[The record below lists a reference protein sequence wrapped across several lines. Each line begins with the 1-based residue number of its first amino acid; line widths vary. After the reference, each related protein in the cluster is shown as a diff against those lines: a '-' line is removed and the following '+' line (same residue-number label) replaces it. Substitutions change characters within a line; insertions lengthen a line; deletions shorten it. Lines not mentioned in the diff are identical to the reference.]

1 MVYLV
6 VRLLSMPARPI
17 RRIAVVVPSELFD
30 ILAEHIE
37 RWNAL
42 RLGAPFTISSMARMF
57 LEAGI
62 DRMDRDLAVE
72 EARVK
77 EFRRANATGRSRTIP
92 AVKARGAPRKPNR

>member
-1 MVYLV
+1 M
-6 VRLLSMPARPI
+6 LSMPARSV
-17 RRIAVVVPSELFD
+17 RRIAVVIPMELFD
-30 ILAEHIE
+30 IIAEHIE

-42 RLGAPFTISSMARMF
+42 RLGTPFTISSMTREF
-57 LEAGI
+57 LEAGV

-92 AVKARGAPRKPNR
+92 AVKARGAPRKSKR

>member
-1 MVYLV
+1 
-6 VRLLSMPARPI
+6 MPARSV
-17 RRIAVVVPSELFD
+17 RRIAVVIPMELFD
-30 ILAEHIE
+30 IIAEHIE

-42 RLGAPFTISSMARMF
+42 RLGAPFTISSMTREF
-57 LEAGI
+57 LEAGV

-92 AVKARGAPRKPNR
+92 AVKAHGAPRKSKR